1 MRLQHFALYP
11 PKSFIH
17 KLPIKNDI
25 HKHNNINHTDQKS
38 YCKAYAR
45 IFTDTLIY

>member
-25 HKHNNINHTDQKS
+25 HKHNNINHT
-38 YCKAYAR
+38 
-45 IFTDTLIY
+45 LIKNHTVRLMLEYLQIL